1 MTDEAIRLVQELGF
15 PIAMSIA
22 LAFALYSVIR
32 YILKEK
38 VEDTLNRFD
47 ERHDNLLKELGSNK
61 QEILKELDELKK
73 EMHLRFDQ
81 ERDDIEKIKKWLSEI
96 KSDLK
101 VYIDLTM
108 KGK

>member
-1 MTDEAIRLVQELGF
+1 MTEEAIKLVQELGF
-15 PIAMSIA
+15 PIAVSIG

-38 VEDTLNRFD
+38 VEDTLKRFD
-47 ERHDNLLKELGSNK
+47 EKHENL
-61 QEILKELDELKK
+61 QHRLDGI
-73 EMHLRFDQ
+73 MN
-81 ERDDIEKIKKWLSEI
+81 EREKIKKWNAEI

-101 VYIDLTM
+101 VYVDLTM

>member
-1 MTDEAIRLVQELGF
+1 MTDNVIRMIQELGF
-15 PIAMSIA
+15 PIAMSLG

-38 VEDTLNRFD
+38 VEDTLKRFD
-47 ERHDNLLKELGSNK
+47 EKHENLQHRLDAIMN
-61 QEILKELDELKK
+61 EI
-73 EMHLRFDQ
+73 
-81 ERDDIEKIKKWLSEI
+81 ERIKKWNAEI

>member
-1 MTDEAIRLVQELGF
+1 MTDDAIKLNQELGF
-15 PIAMSIA
+15 PVALSIG

-38 VEDTLNRFD
+38 VEDTLIRFD
-47 ERHDNLLKELGSNK
+47 EKHRILHESMVELHN
-61 QEILKELDELKK
+61 
-73 EMHLRFDQ
+73 
-81 ERDDIEKIKKWLSEI
+81 DIEKIKKWNAEI

-101 VYIDLTM
+101 VYIDLSM